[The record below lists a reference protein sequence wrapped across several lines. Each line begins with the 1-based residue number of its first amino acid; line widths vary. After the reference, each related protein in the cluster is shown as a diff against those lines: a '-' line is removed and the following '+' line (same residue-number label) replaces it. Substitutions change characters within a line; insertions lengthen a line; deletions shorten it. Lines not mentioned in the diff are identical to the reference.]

1 MSNVDISVAVATK
14 SGLITPIVKN
24 TPYLSVDEISDT
36 VKVLHIQYNLC
47 KMAILKRT
55 KNLFQDQLSL
65 KAGQKYCRA
74 FRNTFD
80 H

>member
-36 VKVLHIQYNLC
+36 VKVLHVE
-47 KMAILKRT
+47 
-55 KNLFQDQLSL
+55 
-65 KAGQKYCRA
+65 
-74 FRNTFD
+74 
-80 H
+80 